1 MAVQNSINTNVG
13 SFVALRNLNS
23 VNRNLDQIQNRVSTG
38 LKVAGA
44 LDDASNFSIAQGI
57 RGELRAIG
65 AVTQGLNNAK
75 GIGKVAI
82 AGTTAISDLM
92 QDVRQKLTELSNE
105 GITTAQRSILSDD
118 FNQLLSQAANFI
130 DNAVFNGVN
139 LLDTTGA
146 SVDVDTLSNLAGGTL
161 TLSAQDLRT
170 QVLSLAGATLTDA
183 TAAQGVL
190 TTQYSNLESVVN
202 TALGSL
208 GAEVRALDLQT
219 SFLEQISDATE
230 EGLGN
235 IVDADLARESARLTA
250 LQVQQQ
256 LSIQTLGIANQRP
269 QGLLG
274 LFR

>member
-1 MAVQNSINTNVG
+1 MAVQNSINTN
-13 SFVALRNLNS
+13 SSAFIALRTLNS
-23 VNRNLDQIQNRVSTG
+23 VNRNLDQTQNRVSTG
-38 LKVAGA
+38 LKIAGA

-57 RGELRAIG
+57 RGELKAIG

-75 GIGKVAI
+75 GIGKVAL
-82 AGTTAISDLM
+82 AGTTGLSNLTADI
-92 QDVRQKLTELSNE
+92 RQKITELSNE
-105 GITTAQRSILSDD
+105 GITTQQRSILTND

-139 LLDTTGA
+139 MLDTAIA
-146 SVDVDTLSNLAGGTL
+146 SPNIVTLSNLTGGTL
-161 TLSAQDLRT
+161 TLSNADLRT
-170 QVLSLAGATLTDA
+170 EVNALAIVSVGSASA
-183 TAAQGVL
+183 SQAVIA
-190 TTQYSNLESVVN
+190 TQYSALESTVN
-202 TALGSL
+202 DALGSL
-208 GAEVRALDLQT
+208 GAEVRALELQT
-219 SFLEQISDATE
+219 QFLEQISDATN

-269 QGLLG
+269 QSLLG